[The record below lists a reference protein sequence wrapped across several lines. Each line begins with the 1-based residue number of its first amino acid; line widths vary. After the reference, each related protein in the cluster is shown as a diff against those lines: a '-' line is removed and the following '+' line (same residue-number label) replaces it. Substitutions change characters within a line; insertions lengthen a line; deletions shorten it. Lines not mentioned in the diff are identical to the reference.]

1 MEEIIIYVA
10 GDPNAY
16 PVEYYDFRTET
27 FQGMIPKLLEEFSA
41 QTSYDIRYFSEGK
54 KDVREQLA
62 DNLQVDMVSG
72 KGKSGEEKLL

>member
-54 KDVREQLA
+54 KDVR
-62 DNLQVDMVSG
+62 
-72 KGKSGEEKLL
+72 